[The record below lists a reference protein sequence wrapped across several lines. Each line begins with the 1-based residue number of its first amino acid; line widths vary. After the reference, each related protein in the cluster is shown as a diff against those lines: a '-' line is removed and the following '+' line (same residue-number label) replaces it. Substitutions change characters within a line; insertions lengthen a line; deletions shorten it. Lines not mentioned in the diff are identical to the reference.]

1 MNNHTS
7 QLYGNLPGKMEPFV
21 AQPDTCACLVKLIN
35 NPQDNHPG
43 EHSTLTIS

>member
-21 AQPDTCACLVKLIN
+21 AQPDTCACLVRLIN
-35 NPQDNHPG
+35 NPQNKHPG
-43 EHSTLTIS
+43 EYSI